1 MQPDM
6 PTTLIT
12 GGGFLGQRL
21 AHALAAQGHALRV
34 LDVAPAP
41 AATVLPA
48 ACEWRVGDV
57 GDFDTVAH
65 ALAGCDHVVHL
76 AALLTPACAADPLRG
91 ARVNL
96 LGTLHVFE
104 AARRAGLKHV
114 VYASSAG
121 VYGPSDP
128 VYPLPTTLYGTWK
141 LAGEGIARSCF
152 ADHGIGSVGLRPF
165 VVYGAGREIG
175 GSAGPSLACRAA
187 ARGEA
192 YTIPFTGRT
201 GLVHVDD
208 VVAAF
213 AAALQPRQAGAHV
226 FDMPGVT
233 ASMDELIA
241 EIVRQVPAARIS
253 ASGPPLP
260 VAADIARSDMTA
272 VLGPLAVTSL
282 AEGVAKT
289 LAGHR
294 PGF

>member
-1 MQPDM
+1 M
-6 PTTLIT
+6 PTILIT

-21 AHALAAQGHALRV
+21 AHALAAQGQTLRV

-41 AATVLPA
+41 SAALPA
-48 ACEWRVGDV
+48 ACDWRLGDV
-57 GDFDTVAH
+57 GDFDTVAR
-65 ALAGCDHVVHL
+65 ALDGCDHVVHL

-96 LGTLHVFE
+96 QGTLHVFE

-121 VYGPSDP
+121 VYGPTDP
-128 VYPLPTTLYGTWK
+128 VHPLPATLYGTWK
-141 LAGEGIARSCF
+141 LAGEGIARSYF
-152 ADHGIGSVGLRPF
+152 ADHAISSVGLRPF
-165 VVYGAGREIG
+165 VVYGAGREVG

-192 YTIPFTGRT
+192 YNIPFTGRT

-208 VVAAF
+208 VVQAF
-213 AAALQPRQAGAHV
+213 AAALQPRQRGAHV

-241 EIVRQVPAARIS
+241 EIEHQVPGARIT
-253 ASGPPLP
+253 ASGAPLP
-260 VAADIARSDMTA
+260 VAAEIAASDMTA
-272 VLGPLAVTSL
+272 VLGPQRVTSL
-282 AEGVAKT
+282 PEGVAKT
-289 LAGHR
+289 LAGSR
-294 PGF
+294 R